1 MSADWYFLK
10 SGLFYRNKKIGPIC
24 EMELLKRIEKGEV
37 NPDTQLF
44 SDSKT
49 RGHWVAMRN
58 IKPAF
63 THWKQTHPDPLA

>member
-10 SGLFYRNKKIGPIC
+10 SGLFFRHKKIGPIC

-37 NPDTQLF
+37 NPDTPLF

-49 RGHWVAMRN
+49 RGHWIAMRE
-58 IKPAF
+58 IKPAYK
-63 THWKQTHPDPLA
+63 HWKQSHPDAMA

>member
-10 SGLFYRNKKIGPIC
+10 SGFFYKHKKIGPIC
-24 EMELLKRIEKGEV
+24 ELELLKRIEKGEV
-37 NPDTQLF
+37 MPDTPLY

-49 RGHWVAMRN
+49 RGHWVAMRD

-63 THWKQTHPDPLA
+63 KHWKQTHPDSVA